1 MGDRL
6 ALEGLNTI
14 AAMSAFAL
22 PEREPLGDI
31 YTLTLALADTLGASD
46 WPRNYARWEHAL
58 LAVLGFGL
66 DLDTCAATGGRESL
80 IYVSPK
86 SGRAVSEAAGTPY
99 ADRMLPLPGFLVGKE
114 GGTASEALRLTGYFL
129 LNRVAPALGKDSLPA
144 ARERFVALITRT

>member
-1 MGDRL
+1 
-6 ALEGLNTI
+6 
-14 AAMSAFAL
+14 
-22 PEREPLGDI
+22 
-31 YTLTLALADTLGASD
+31 LGASD